1 MTLAGSVFLVTLN
14 PAATGTVTVNYATA
28 DGTAVAGTDYTATSG
43 TLTFAPGE
51 REKKTDLVPIADD
64 EEEDSGETFRLRA
77 SSAGVTKSGTMTA
90 PWAKTLVVSRVML
103 SLPAKANAPHGLPS
117 SSGGADAAEG
127 HRSGGLQAACK
138 RGAGADAPAPVG
150 REEAKG

>member
-1 MTLAGSVFLVTLN
+1 M
-14 PAATGTVTVNYATA
+14 
-28 DGTAVAGTDYTATSG
+28 
-43 TLTFAPGE
+43 
-51 REKKTDLVPIADD
+51 RW
-64 EEEDSGETFRLRA
+64 RMRA

-103 SLPAKANAPHGLPS
+103 SLPVQANAPHALPS
-117 SSGGADAAEG
+117 SSGGGDAPED
-127 HRSGGLQAACK
+127 HRAGGLQAVCK